1 MDWAMDAIECTK
13 VRREYRSRRK
23 NGPVTVAVDDLDLR
37 VAEGQIFGLLG
48 PNGAGKTT
56 LIKVLTT
63 LLSPTSGSARVAGF
77 DVARDGSQVRRRIGF
92 VFGGDRGLYFRL
104 SGRDN
109 LLYFAALYGLSRSEA
124 ISRADELLDN
134 VGLAEHKSRRV
145 EQYSRGMRQRLH
157 VARGLLTEPA
167 VLFLDEPTIGLDP
180 EGARELRALI
190 GNLRGEHR
198 TVLLTSHYMMDID
211 LLCDRLTII
220 GDGRV
225 LAEGT
230 PGDIRRGAPQ
240 YDVIEVEL
248 DAAPSGAIEAIR
260 GLPDV
265 HAVESEARAATFRL
279 TVTCS
284 GAAGVMDPVLALAQR
299 EAKVLASYIRQP
311 TLEDAYISFMEQR
324 RAALAAQP

>member
-1 MDWAMDAIECTK
+1 MNAIVCK
-13 VRREYRSRRK
+13 RLRREYPPQRK
-23 NGPVTVAVDDLDLR
+23 SGPKTVAVEDLDLM
-37 VAEGQIFGLLG
+37 VDQGQIFGLLG

-63 LLSPTSGSARVAGF
+63 LLAPTSGSASVAGY
-77 DVARDGSQVRRRIGF
+77 DVAREGAQVRRRIGF

-109 LLYFAALYGLSRSEA
+109 LLYFAALYGLSRSDA
-124 ISRADELLDN
+124 VARTDRLLDL
-134 VGLAEHKSRRV
+134 VGLADHHGRRV

-180 EGARELRALI
+180 EGARELRGLI
-190 GNLRGEHR
+190 GALRSPER

-220 GDGRV
+220 GDGRR

-230 PGDIRRGAPQ
+230 PGDIRRSVPQ

-248 DAAPSGAIEAIR
+248 ASLPNRAVAQIRELPSILSAQTEPRGAA
-260 GLPDV
+260 
-265 HAVESEARAATFRL
+265 FRL
-279 TVTCS
+279 TVTCRNS
-284 GAAGVMDPVLALAQR
+284 AAVIEEVLLLAKQD
-299 EAKVLASYIRQP
+299 AQVLASYVRQP
-311 TLEDAYISFMEQR
+311 TLEDAYITFMEQR
-324 RAALAAQP
+324 RTEMAATT